1 MTMQIK
7 QNYPTV
13 LAILLTCSLAATVAS
28 CSAQA
33 QTFKVLRTFHG
44 SDGAYPVGVL
54 VRDGAGNLYGTT
66 GAGGSGNCSGG
77 DGCGTAF
84 KLDKTGKQVWLH
96 KFDGANGA
104 GPNAGLLR
112 DATGNLFGT
121 TLEGGDISCNFAYG
135 CGTVFRLDQTGKER
149 VLHKFTGPPDGMGS
163 GALLARDKA
172 GNLYGTT
179 YSGGTG
185 GLGTVFKIDSAGKE
199 TVLYNFTGYSD
210 GGDPEPGVIL
220 DAAGNS
226 YGVAFLGGAGFGNSG
241 YGVVYKVDTSGNE
254 SVLYTFGGGED
265 GGNPASVLLFD
276 SQGNLY
282 GTTENGGTGCGGT
295 GCGVVFKLSAQS
307 GWSESVLYRFCQL
320 SDCADGEAP
329 GGGPLV
335 IDDAGNLY
343 GTTVFG
349 GASHNCDGGGCGTV
363 FKLDAS
369 GHETVLYSFT
379 DGADGAFPIAGVVMD
394 KHANLYGTTING
406 GATCYTKYTC
416 GVVFKITP

>member
-1 MTMQIK
+1 
-7 QNYPTV
+7 
-13 LAILLTCSLAATVAS
+13 
-28 CSAQA
+28 
-33 QTFKVLRTFHG
+33 
-44 SDGAYPVGVL
+44 
-54 VRDGAGNLYGTT
+54 
-66 GAGGSGNCSGG
+66 
-77 DGCGTAF
+77 
-84 KLDKTGKQVWLH
+84 
-96 KFDGANGA
+96 
-104 GPNAGLLR
+104 
-112 DATGNLFGT
+112 
-121 TLEGGDISCNFAYG
+121 
-135 CGTVFRLDQTGKER
+135 
-149 VLHKFTGPPDGMGS
+149 
-163 GALLARDKA
+163 LARDKA

-282 GTTENGGTGCGGT
+282 GTTEDGGTGCGGT